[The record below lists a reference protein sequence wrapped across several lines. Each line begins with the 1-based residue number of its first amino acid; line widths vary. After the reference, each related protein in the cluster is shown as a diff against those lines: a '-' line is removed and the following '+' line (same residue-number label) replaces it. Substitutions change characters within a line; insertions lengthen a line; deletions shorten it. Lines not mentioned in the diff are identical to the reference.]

1 MLTVINTWGK
11 SMGIAAVR
19 SLIQHKFGELLLGAR
34 YFLGARVTSEHGE
47 HCPCPTGAPFES
59 GKQETHWNR

>member
-1 MLTVINTWGK
+1 
-11 SMGIAAVR
+11 MGIAAVR